1 MQGMR
6 VALAAEVERTH
17 EELVER
23 ILHAGLAYAEAVDQE
38 TSLVICNEHRPARGK
53 GYLAHELGV
62 PLVPDAAFMDHV
74 RTVVGGSGLDG
85 VVPAGEQFAL
95 F

>member
-1 MQGMR
+1 
-6 VALAAEVERTH
+6 
-17 EELVER
+17 
-23 ILHAGLAYAEAVDQE
+23 
-38 TSLVICNEHRPARGK
+38 VICNEHRPARGK

-62 PLVPDAAFMDHV
+62 PLVPDAMFMDYV
-74 RTVVGGSGLDG
+74 RAVVGGSGIED

>member
-6 VALAAEVERTH
+6 VALSAEVQRTH

-23 ILHAGLAYAEAVDQE
+23 ILHAGLAYADAVDQE
-38 TSLVICNEHRPARGK
+38 TSLVVCNEHRPARGK

-62 PLVPDAAFMDHV
+62 PLVSDAKFIDYVAAVAGGPD
-74 RTVVGGSGLDG
+74 